1 MLSAMT
7 LNTATHAPARFGRLV
22 GATLVGFLL
31 VDAGLA
37 LAYLTIATPAVSALV
52 PGSSTGRGSMAIGF
66 GIWSLSLIAGGAF
79 LAAGT
84 NRLASVVATLKR
96 PVGGGGPAA
105 KALGGS
111 SEDLAVAG
119 NVVPRE
125 GRPVPELVIGSFGVA
140 VIHEL
145 PSAHRVRT
153 GPAGWEIRSSDGWEP
168 MDDPLEAAM
177 RDAERVRRW
186 LAGAD
191 LEFVVRVYAAL
202 VVSDRMLQR
211 SPTCAV
217 IGANQIAPWIA
228 SLPRQRTL
236 TAGRRARLLAMARP
250 TSANGTA
257 QPR

>member
-1 MLSAMT
+1 MVWTMT
-7 LNTATHAPARFGRLV
+7 LSTAPHASTRVGRLV
-22 GATLVGFLL
+22 GATLAGFLL

-37 LAYLTIATPAVSALV
+37 LAYLTIATPMVSGLV
-52 PGSSTGRGSMAIGF
+52 PGSETGRGSIAIGL
-66 GIWSLSLIAGGAF
+66 GIWSFSLIAGGAF

-84 NRLASVVATLKR
+84 NRLASVVASLRR
-96 PVGGGGPAA
+96 PAGGGGPAA
-105 KALGGS
+105 KALGGL
-111 SEDLAVAG
+111 SEELAVARD
-119 NVVPRE
+119 VIPRE

-140 VIHEL
+140 VIHVL

-202 VVSDRMLQR
+202 IVSDRMLQR

-217 IGANQIAPWIA
+217 IGTSQIAPWIA

-250 TSANGTA
+250 TGANSPA
-257 QPR
+257 SVR